1 METLSFRKGVK
12 DGLPI
17 CLGYISV
24 SFAFGMMATQGG
36 LPVWVALGISMTNL
50 TSAGQV
56 AGTNL
61 ILAGAGYAEI
71 AVTTFVIN
79 LRYFLMS
86 LSLSQKVDEAMT
98 GLQRWVLSFG
108 VTDEIFAV
116 AVQQKGAINARY
128 FSGLI
133 LTPYCGWALGTF
145 LGAAATGLLPAS
157 LRSALGIALYG
168 MFLAIIIPPARG
180 SRPVRAVVVL
190 AGVLSCLIAWTPG
203 LSGLSD
209 GWSIILCAV
218 AASAF
223 AAFRWPVAEESGEEG
238 AAL

>member
-71 AVTTFVIN
+71 AITTFVIN

-116 AVQQKGAINARY
+116 AVQQKGAINATI
-128 FSGLI
+128 F
-133 LTPYCGWALGTF
+133 
-145 LGAAATGLLPAS
+145 PA
-157 LRSALGIALYG
+157 
-168 MFLAIIIPPARG
+168 
-180 SRPVRAVVVL
+180 
-190 AGVLSCLIAWTPG
+190 
-203 LSGLSD
+203 
-209 GWSIILCAV
+209 
-218 AASAF
+218 
-223 AAFRWPVAEESGEEG
+223 
-238 AAL
+238 